1 MKNPRLGSFAARCGG
16 QYALPVDQRLKLLGD
31 SHVQLDDAFIALAL
45 DAIPASDR
53 KEAIFLGMVEDR
65 EQLAFG
71 IDQHGDGSVF
81 LETAEPQELFN
92 ASALMS
98 LRRL

>member
-1 MKNPRLGSFAARCGG
+1 MLGPFSARCARS
-16 QYALPVDQRLKLLGD
+16 YALSIDQLLKLLGD
-31 SHVQLDDAFIALAL
+31 PDVQLDDAFIALAL

-53 KEAIFLGMVEDR
+53 KEAIFLGVVEDR
-65 EQLAFG
+65 EQLAFR
-71 IDQHGDGSVF
+71 IDQHGDCVF
-81 LETAEPQELFN
+81 LKTAEPQELFN

>member
-1 MKNPRLGSFAARCGG
+1 MLGRLRPRCARR
-16 QYALPVDQRLKLLGD
+16 YALPVDQLLKLLGD
-31 SHVQLDDAFIALAL
+31 SHVQLDDAFITLAL
-45 DAIPASDR
+45 HAIPASDR
-53 KEAIFLGMVEDR
+53 KEAIFLGVVEDR

-71 IDQHGDGSVF
+71 IDQHGDCSVF

-92 ASALMS
+92 ASALML